1 MKKVKLHDKTFHRTL
16 RHRTIVRKIKALAD
30 ELNHRWRNAPQPP
43 VFVSVL
49 NGAFMFTAE
58 LLKHID
64 FPCEV
69 AFVKLSS
76 YAGTASSGKVSHA
89 LGIQRDTINGRDVIV
104 LEDIVETGRTAEA
117 IHCLLKE
124 QEAESIT
131 FATLFFKPEAYRKS
145 FRIDHYAMELP
156 NDFIVGFGLDYDQL
170 GRNLPDVYTL
180 VPNDDSAEV

>member
-1 MKKVKLHDKTFHRTL
+1 MKKIKLHDKTFR
-16 RHRTIVRKIKALAD
+16 RTIPHAEIARKIEELAD
-30 ELNHRWRNAPQPP
+30 ELNRQWRGNSQIP

-64 FPCEV
+64 FTCEV

-76 YAGTASSGKVSHA
+76 YAGTESSGEVARVIGLDGH
-89 LGIQRDTINGRDVIV
+89 TVFGRDVIV
-104 LEDIVETGRTAEA
+104 LEDIVETGNTVEA
-117 IHCLLKE
+117 IRNLLAE
-124 QEAESIT
+124 QEPRSIA
-131 FATLFFKPEAYRKS
+131 FATLFFKPEAYLKP

-180 VPNDDSAEV
+180 ITE